1 MLFNP
6 PFDALFLALN
16 SANLELRLLASFAAC
31 LLSFSARPGGT
42 WRGEST
48 ATRALPPLDFNP
60 GGLPFD
66 LSHVFTV

>member
-1 MLFNP
+1 MLFIP
-6 PFDALFLALN
+6 PLAALFLALN
-16 SANLELRLLASFAAC
+16 SANLEFRLVASFAAC
-31 LLSFSARPGGT
+31 LLSFSVRLGGA

-66 LSHVFTV
+66 LSHTFT